1 MGLIDSFLD
10 KTITLE
16 VPDQDGNLV
25 KRKISKKKFDQ
36 LIENRTIV
44 KPNMVKSHILSPGS
58 GYTTE
63 DWLIGKDISMDE
75 VEYIATDSLEIY
87 VLIYYSDGKP
97 ETLLVTKNVWDKQKN
112 IYEMIDRGE
121 DPQEAQN
128 SLAKEMEKSEKPQ
141 IIKRSS
147 QQ

>member
-1 MGLIDSFLD
+1 MGFFDYFFG
-10 KTITLE
+10 KKITFE

-44 KPNMVKSHILSPGS
+44 KPDMVKSHILSPGS

-75 VEYIATDSLEIY
+75 VDYLATDSLEIY
-87 VLIYYSDGKP
+87 VLKYYSYGKP

-112 IYEMIDRGE
+112 IYEIIDRGE

-128 SLAKEMEKSEKPQ
+128 ALAEEMEKSEKPQ
-141 IIKRSS
+141 IIKR
-147 QQ
+147 